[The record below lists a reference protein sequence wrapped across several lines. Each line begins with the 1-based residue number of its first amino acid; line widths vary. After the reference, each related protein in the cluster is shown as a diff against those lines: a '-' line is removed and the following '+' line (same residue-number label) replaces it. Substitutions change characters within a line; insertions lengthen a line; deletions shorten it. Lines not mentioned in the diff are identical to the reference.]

1 MMTASIQTQI
11 RPAPNPVLLATH
23 SNLLQ
28 RKCACGGTP
37 GPSGECEACRKKREG
52 KLQYFPSPTEREAK
66 GEVPSIVHDVLRS
79 PGQPLDPPT
88 RAFLESRFG
97 FDFSQ
102 VRVHTDA
109 KAAESARI
117 VNALA
122 YTVGRDVVF
131 GADQYAPTTRVG
143 QRLLAHELTH
153 TIQQQMHETSRLMIV
168 GSLEH
173 EREANIAAD
182 TIHAH
187 KAIPTPKPL
196 YLRSY

>member
-1 MMTASIQTQI
+1 MPQEQ
-11 RPAPNPVLLATH
+11 
-23 SNLLQ
+23 
-28 RKCACGGTP
+28 
-37 GPSGECEACRKKREG
+37 EG

-79 PGQPLDPPT
+79 PVNRLIRQQ
-88 RAFLESRFG
+88 RAFLECASASTLAKCGCIQMLKR
-97 FDFSQ
+97 Q
-102 VRVHTDA
+102 
-109 KAAESARI
+109 KAAYSKCAGIYRGTRCGI
-117 VNALA
+117 W
-122 YTVGRDVVF
+122 R
-131 GADQYAPTTRVG
+131 DQYAPTTRVG
-143 QRLLAHELTH
+143 QRFLAHELTH

-196 YLRSY
+196 YLRSVLRQKLGPDQPVQIERSFELDLNSFSCR